1 MKQNRRKIIL
11 GVRRKSQSVFGV
23 RRVKKRKSKVL
34 NLKKTMLLWIRT
46 GEQEVILTV
55 NWKKTSR
62 PDHKELLKGTV
73 QHL

>member
-1 MKQNRRKIIL
+1 
-11 GVRRKSQSVFGV
+11 
-23 RRVKKRKSKVL
+23 
-34 NLKKTMLLWIRT
+34 MLLWIRT